1 MPSLRASAAVST
13 PGPPHVH
20 HPHLATRVA
29 AGGGGAVARP
39 RARWDR
45 TPLWWIAVL
54 FAIGSSCF
62 LLASLASLW
71 SSVTRPGIGVTFFV
85 GSIFFT
91 GAAYL
96 QHWLA
101 VRTAWRARRLRE
113 HGRLKL
119 RDPAGWPHPHVD
131 VLATLV
137 QFAGTVL
144 FNLNTYNAMD
154 TTLTATQANLRV
166 WTPDMIGS
174 ACFLVA
180 SGLAFANGSRAWL
193 AFEPRSR
200 GWWVNALNLVGS
212 IAFGVAAI
220 VSVVQPSTNEPVSA
234 TIADAGTAAGALCFL
249 LGALLLLPD
258 ASPRPER

>member
-91 GAAYL
+91 GALRAL
-96 QHWLA
+96 RARTLDMMVLVA
-101 VRTAWRARRLRE
+101 VAVGAPRARPATRARSPVPNLPERTATGVPR
-113 HGRLKL
+113 
-119 RDPAGWPHPHVD
+119 
-131 VLATLV
+131 
-137 QFAGTVL
+137 
-144 FNLNTYNAMD
+144 
-154 TTLTATQANLRV
+154 
-166 WTPDMIGS
+166 GS
-174 ACFLVA
+174 
-180 SGLAFANGSRAWL
+180 G
-193 AFEPRSR
+193 
-200 GWWVNALNLVGS
+200 
-212 IAFGVAAI
+212 I
-220 VSVVQPSTNEPVSA
+220 
-234 TIADAGTAAGALCFL
+234 
-249 LGALLLLPD
+249 
-258 ASPRPER
+258 